1 MSAKNKYAEHK
12 QKLEYR
18 LKHDPM
24 FGFMHHQEKRWI
36 DPFKIFGN
44 VYYVGDSWVC
54 VHLIDTGDGLLL
66 IDCGNVGAKHLLI
79 KAIYDMGFRPDDVK
93 WIILSHGHLDHIGAA
108 NFFKE
113 MFGTKLYLGEPDA
126 IMFKE
131 KPEFSFVQD
140 STDFL
145 DDIFE
150 PDEVI
155 KDGDVLTFGNVTIKC
170 YLVPGHTE
178 GCVALFFDG
187 TEDGVTKHFGYYGG
201 FGFNTLTAEALDEY
215 GDTEHELWE
224 IYPQSLDKVA
234 DMPVDIFL
242 GNHTENNRFFEKLE
256 VMKKTGNRSC
266 WIDSEEWKAY
276 LTAKKSEFAAFV
288 EKQKANAE

>member
-1 MSAKNKYAEHK
+1 MSARENYEEHLH
-12 QKLEYR
+12 KLELR
-18 LKHDPM
+18 LKNDPM
-24 FGFMHHQEKRWI
+24 FKVMYHQEKRWI
-36 DPFKIFGN
+36 DPFKIYGN

-108 NFFKE
+108 NFFRD

-126 IMFKE
+126 VMFRD
-131 KPEFSFVQD
+131 KPEFSFIQD

-145 DDIFE
+145 DDVFE
-150 PDEVI
+150 PDVVI
-155 KDGDVLTFGNVTIKC
+155 RDGDVLNFGNVTIKC
-170 YLVPGHTE
+170 FLVPGHTE

-187 TEDGVTKHFGYYGG
+187 TEDGVTRHFGYYGG
-201 FGFNTLTAEALDEY
+201 FGFNTMTVDALDEY
-215 GDTEHELWE
+215 GDTEHKMWD
-224 IYPQSLDKVA
+224 IYSASLDKVM

-242 GNHTENNRFFEKLE
+242 GNHTDNNRLPDKIEI
-256 VMKKTGNRSC
+256 MKRTGSNDC
-266 WIDSEEWKAY
+266 FIDSNEWKAY
-276 LTAKKSEFAAFV
+276 LLKKKEELKEFVAG
-288 EKQKANAE
+288 QKATL